1 MTVERGS
8 PAHRGQALYTRGFLR
23 AYDCLVYGINSP
35 LTWRCP
41 KSRIVELYDRHVSA
55 HHLDIGVATGLLLDE
70 CRFPTPTPDLT
81 LMDLNPHSL
90 TTAAHRL
97 RRHAPRLHRADVLGP
112 WGLPPDSVDSIGMCY
127 LLHCLPGSL
136 PEKAVVFEEARAVL
150 RPGGV
155 LFGSTILARG
165 VDHTPLAGLQLAA
178 ANWRGFMCNRQDRL
192 DDLQAALTRTF
203 ACHEVTVVGS
213 VALFHAR
220 RQV

>member
-1 MTVERGS
+1 MTVDRGS

-23 AYDCLVYGINSP
+23 AYDFLVYGINSP

-41 KSRIVELYDRHVSA
+41 KRRIVELYDRHVSA
-55 HHLDIGVATGLLLDE
+55 HHLDIGVATGLLLDQ
-70 CRFPTPTPDLT
+70 CRYPSPAPDLT

-90 TTAAHRL
+90 ATAAHRL
-97 RRHAPRLHRADVLGP
+97 RRHAPRLHQADVLQP
-112 WGLPPDSVDSIGMCY
+112 WGLASDSVDSVGMCY

-136 PEKAVVFEEARAVL
+136 PDKAVIFEQARAVL

-165 VDHTPLAGLQLAA
+165 VHHTPLARLQLAA
-178 ANWRGFMCNRQDRL
+178 ANWRGFMCNRQDAL
-192 DDLQAALTRTF
+192 DDLQACLARTF

-220 RQV
+220 K